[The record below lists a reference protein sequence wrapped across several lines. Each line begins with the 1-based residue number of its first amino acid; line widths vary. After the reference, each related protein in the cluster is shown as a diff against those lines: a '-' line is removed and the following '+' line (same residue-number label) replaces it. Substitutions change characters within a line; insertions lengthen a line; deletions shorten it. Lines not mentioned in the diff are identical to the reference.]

1 MNGFST
7 FYYSESNGSPFD
19 KIKPY
24 IHMINIV
31 ENNVTKETPE
41 VDYAN
46 IACQIIGKSLL
57 FTIGMG
63 VKFTNIIPSNR
74 ISIPNDKQ
82 ITINIDFKSLM
93 QMLHISYESIHSA
106 AGRVPVAIDID
117 VTTESNDNNSW
128 DVPLVSGHAI
138 YDWSYKCISIFITDL
153 YTNIIP
159 VARNKILHMGV
170 SFIFIVRLS

>member
-1 MNGFST
+1 
-7 FYYSESNGSPFD
+7 
-19 KIKPY
+19 
-24 IHMINIV
+24 MINIV

-57 FTIGMG
+57 FTIGMS

-159 VARNKILHMGV
+159 VARNKILHMG
-170 SFIFIVRLS
+170 FHLYLL